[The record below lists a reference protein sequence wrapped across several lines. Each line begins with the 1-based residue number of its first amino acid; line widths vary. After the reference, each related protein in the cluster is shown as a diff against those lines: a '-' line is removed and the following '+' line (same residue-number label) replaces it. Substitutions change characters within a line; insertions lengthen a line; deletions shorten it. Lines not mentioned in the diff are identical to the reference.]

1 MAHVIVLR
9 HGIHVSYA
17 NSFSGYEIIKASEID
32 CPLALLPIHSNQIQ
46 RDLWVSVSFDH
57 VCIAQQSQ
65 EITSDCFTQAGN
77 EPEEYDE
84 DRDFE

>member
-1 MAHVIVLR
+1 MSLMQIVLVAMR
-9 HGIHVSYA
+9 SLKHR
-17 NSFSGYEIIKASEID
+17 N
-32 CPLALLPIHSNQIQ
+32 PLALLPLHSNQIQ

-65 EITSDCFTQAGN
+65 EITFDCFTQAGG